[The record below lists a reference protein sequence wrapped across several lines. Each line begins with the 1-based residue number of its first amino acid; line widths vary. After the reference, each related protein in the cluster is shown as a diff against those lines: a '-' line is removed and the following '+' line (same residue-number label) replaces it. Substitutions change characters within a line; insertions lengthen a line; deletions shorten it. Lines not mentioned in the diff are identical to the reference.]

1 MSDRPFH
8 GYDAASR
15 LQTVGDGNGEVA
27 TYSYLANSRLVSQI
41 AYAQGSTT
49 RMTTTNQYDLLN
61 RLTGIGSAAAS
72 AATPSFVYSYN
83 AANQRTKDK
92 LVDGSYWVYGYDALG
107 QVTGGHKYFYDGT
120 GVPGQQFDY
129 AFDTI
134 GNRTQSKA
142 GGDATGGHQRL
153 ASYTVNVLNQITA
166 RDYPGTNDVIGAA
179 LATNAVTVNGQAAWR
194 KGEYFWSTVATN
206 NAASPAWLGA
216 IVASGGAGST
226 GNVYLAQT
234 PEQFSYDADGNLT
247 NDGRWSYTWDAENR
261 LASMTVNTNVGPQ
274 YQLTFAYDAKGRR
287 IQKVVATNNGT
298 VYIGQST
305 NNFVY
310 DGWNLIG
317 ILNPAS
323 SLVESF
329 TWGSD
334 LSSSMQGAGGVG
346 GLLAVS
352 YHGTTTTN
360 CFPAY
365 DGNGNVAALVNAADG
380 TLAANYEYG
389 PFGEVIRQTGPMAK
403 LNPFRFSTK
412 YQDDESD
419 LLYYGYRYYKAST
432 GTWLTR
438 EPLAEVGSLNLF
450 EFVQNDTINKGDY
463 LGLSTLLGLPA
474 EIAAELEAGVPAA
487 QVAEDYGVSLEY
499 VEEIAASLKPVPPLP
514 PSPPPIPIPIPIPV
528 PIPIPNPPPAP
539 PAPPTCSVCPP
550 CTPYAV
556 GTVGYLGPHNTKPSA
571 PPGAPRPTHYNLFVV
586 NQQKAPGC
594 HCFWNRYPPHYW
606 ATQGPATVN
615 LNSGFPTL
623 FP

>member
-1 MSDRPFH
+1 M
-8 GYDAASR
+8 
-15 LQTVGDGNGEVA
+15 A
-27 TYSYLANSRLVSQI
+27 TYSYLANSPLVSQI

-49 RMTTTNQYDLLN
+49 RMTTSKQYDYLN
-61 RLTGIGSAAAS
+61 RLTGISSAAAS

-142 GGDATGGHQRL
+142 GGDAAGGHQRV
-153 ASYTVNVLNQITA
+153 ASYTVNVLNQLTA

-216 IVASGGAGST
+216 VVASGGAGST

-298 VYIGQST
+298 AYIGQST

-317 ILNPAS
+317 ILNPAA

-329 TWGSD
+329 TWGKD
-334 LSSSMQGAGGVG
+334 LSGSMQGAGGVG

-352 YHGTTTTN
+352 YHGTATTN

-365 DGNGNVAALVNAADG
+365 DGNGNVAALVNVADG

-389 PFGEVIRQTGPMAK
+389 PFGEVIRATGPMAK
-403 LNPFRFSTK
+403 ANTIRFSTK

-432 GTWLTR
+432 GAWLSRDPITER
-438 EPLAEVGSLNLF
+438 GGKNLYALVDNSPIASFDKNGKLRYEFGGGGATLCGGWRAQWNIYPEIDGEHWLVQEVT
-450 EFVQNDTINKGDY
+450 VT
-463 LGLSTLLGLPA
+463 
-474 EIAAELEAGVPAA
+474 EIYIKCC
-487 QVAEDYGVSLEY
+487 D
-499 VEEIAASLKPVPPLP
+499 I
-514 PSPPPIPIPIPIPV
+514 
-528 PIPIPNPPPAP
+528 
-539 PAPPTCSVCPP
+539 
-550 CTPYAV
+550 
-556 GTVGYLGPHNTKPSA
+556 
-571 PPGAPRPTHYNLFVV
+571 
-586 NQQKAPGC
+586 
-594 HCFWNRYPPHYW
+594 
-606 ATQGPATVN
+606 
-615 LNSGFPTL
+615 FPTL
-623 FP
+623 KSSQWYEATRISANAVDSDYRPVLPLTFGGERSVSVTGKLFEVDDLTTSVIESWGHQVNEAPSMYSTYGTAGIWNNYSVGMATRSSWNIGWACCSRPAFNGIFGKEP